1 MAGGVFGFLIFGI
14 GSFLG
19 WHSCFLEDGKFRGN
33 FNIKNRG
40 CQENTLRTKRQILTT
55 VIGMSWWTNCYVKLH
70 RSEGVMVVIMDKSPR
85 TVIYLFLGGCDNP

>member
-1 MAGGVFGFLIFGI
+1 MAGGVFCVFGFLIFGI
-14 GSFLG
+14 GSLLG

-70 RSEGVMVVIMDKSPR
+70 GSEDVMVVIMDKIQDSDLP
-85 TVIYLFLGGCDNP
+85 IFGG

>member
-70 RSEGVMVVIMDKSPR
+70 TVDLRMSWWTNCYVKLHRSEDVMVD
-85 TVIYLFLGGCDNP
+85 